1 MSVSYRNKYI
11 THIIMSFRR
20 TPTLGSQSYRQST
33 IFYYERN
40 IKTSD
45 LHKLRGFASS
55 FNTVPSLFKADGVMT
70 PTYIKT
76 NHSPLGTIPSDNL
89 SHKVSRKKI
98 WKLISESW
106 YLIAS
111 SSVLNPRGKF
121 LLQSSDPSH
130 FFEQHQVLI

>member
-1 MSVSYRNKYI
+1 
-11 THIIMSFRR
+11 MSFRR

-89 SHKVSRKKI
+89 SHKVSRKKNM
-98 WKLISESW
+98 E
-106 YLIAS
+106 AD
-111 SSVLNPRGKF
+111 F
-121 LLQSSDPSH
+121 
-130 FFEQHQVLI
+130 